1 MDDELSVGIGYSYFL
16 YPLAID
22 GYFQIDDMSAVND
35 FINSHFLSKYNC
47 LSSLINSKNSDDSYM
62 HGDLNNGD
70 VSCINGF
77 INSHNLSQCNET
89 SSFNDMHGGC

>member
-1 MDDELSVGIGYSYFL
+1 
-16 YPLAID
+16 
-22 GYFQIDDMSAVND
+22 MSAVND

-70 VSCINGF
+70 VICVNGF
-77 INSHNLSQCNET
+77 INSHTLSQCNES
-89 SSFNDMHGGC
+89 SSFNDMHGDVEKEMLVVDIFL